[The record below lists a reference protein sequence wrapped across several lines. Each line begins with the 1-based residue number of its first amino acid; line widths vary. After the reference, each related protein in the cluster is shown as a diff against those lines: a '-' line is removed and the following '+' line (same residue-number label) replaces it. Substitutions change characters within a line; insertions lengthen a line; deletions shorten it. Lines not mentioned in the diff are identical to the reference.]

1 MFFDFCKRVRS
12 EFEIFSEICYIPSV
26 LPTELALLKNP
37 RTKPLFMLK
46 FAQKQLLSFKYEN
59 DEAVEKQKTEQ
70 EELSAEKK
78 EPKGPIIICVDTSGS
93 MHGTPEHIAKTV
105 TFALAKIAIEEER
118 KCYLISFSTG
128 IETLDMSDF
137 KTGNALERLVQF
149 LRMSFHGGTDAAP
162 ALNHALKLLNG
173 KGWKNADVLLISD
186 FVMGSLPDEVAN
198 AIEAEKEKNTVFHS
212 LLIGSSGNKV
222 AVQNFN
228 HNWMY
233 NTNDAHAARHLAEQ
247 LHELRR

>member
-46 FAQKQLLSFKYEN
+46 FAQKQLLSFKYETN
-59 DEAVEKQKTEQ
+59 EAVQK
-70 EELSAEKK
+70 EEMVREEFFAEKK

-247 LHELRR
+247 LHKLRR